1 MVSSKCHFLPSTFFI
16 FKSSCGD
23 CFLVHK
29 LYSSHVTGKL
39 LLEIKSGYE
48 NTANRGMDT
57 LDSEKMAKRIVHN
70 QSITKLDAND
80 LEKDSGKCQDH
91 GEKRCDNDSLQVS
104 AFPSASNLD
113 KPYMMP
119 LLPIPNVDRYY
130 FNASLILT
138 GTACKGGI
146 GPPVGAVD
154 IGVSKSA
161 YYFRIALPGVK
172 KDPGQFSCEV
182 ERDGKVIIKGV
193 TSTGVKTVSKYS
205 RVFEMKFQ
213 QQCPPG
219 TFTLCFSL
227 PGPVDPRLFSPY
239 FRSDGI
245 LEGVVAKY
253 E

>member
-1 MVSSKCHFLPSTFFI
+1 MFPHSNLFDVEWYLANAIFFLQLFFI
-16 FKSSCGD
+16 FKSSSGD

-172 KDPGQFSCEV
+172 KDPGNSSSYFSWS
-182 ERDGKVIIKGV
+182 I
-193 TSTGVKTVSKYS
+193 
-205 RVFEMKFQ
+205 FQ
-213 QQCPPG
+213 V
-219 TFTLCFSL
+219 L
-227 PGPVDPRLFSPY
+227 
-239 FRSDGI
+239 
-245 LEGVVAKY
+245 
-253 E
+253 